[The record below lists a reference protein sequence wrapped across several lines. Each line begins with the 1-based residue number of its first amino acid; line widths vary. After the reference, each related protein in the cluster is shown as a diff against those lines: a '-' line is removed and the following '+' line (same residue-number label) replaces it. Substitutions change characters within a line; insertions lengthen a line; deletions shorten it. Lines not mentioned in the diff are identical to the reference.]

1 MYYYIEC
8 MFVYNKGWGLLIYI
22 FVVYSDF
29 SCEIIFI
36 ISGDYIMFY
45 DIWGNYILFN
55 IVFV

>member
-45 DIWGNYILFN
+45 DIWGKLYFI
-55 IVFV
+55 

>member
-36 ISGDYIMFY
+36 IRGDYIMFY
-45 DIWGNYILFN
+45 DIWGKLYFI
-55 IVFV
+55 